1 MLQCLPKNCQDL
13 RKINLEGCHKLENR
27 SLKYFVKCKKLS
39 HLNFSHCYYF
49 QDCGIIFLADGLPEI
64 KSINLDGIS
73 LTDRGVKGLVDSHY
87 LFLEEVELDGGEK
100 EISDVGL
107 EQLSRCKQLKHLGIS
122 FCECLTDQSLEYL
135 KELKNLVY
143 LRLSKGRDF
152 SSDGLSSFFKE
163 ASLSKLR
170 VLNLSECIEVNDQV
184 VSDMLQANMENLDL
198 SGIGSIYGECLLRV
212 PEEMTKLKF
221 LDLRLCRQILDN
233 LIDDIVQRKKDLKIE
248 QTCKNEYLFLMLC
261 T

>member
-1 MLQCLPKNCQDL
+1 ML
-13 RKINLEGCHKLENR
+13 
-27 SLKYFVKCKKLS
+27 
-39 HLNFSHCYYF
+39 FS
-49 QDCGIIFLADGLPEI
+49 
-64 KSINLDGIS
+64 
-73 LTDRGVKGLVDSHY
+73 RGVKGLVDSHY

-184 VSDMLQANMENLDL
+184 VSDMLQACGSHLKELSLSWCDSITDTGLISIVDHCCNMENLDL